1 MPANISLTPA
11 AAKFIGRILRFS
23 GHGAS
28 AGLRL
33 RVSPGGCSGYSA
45 DFSAEATPA
54 TQEQALS
61 IDGVRLFLGPD
72 SLALLQGMTID
83 FIETATQSGLSFTDP
98 NRPAC
103 ACSSADSAGP
113 ASITRI
119 EVGAIG
125 RRTGPPVLAR

>member
-45 DFSAEATPA
+45 DFSAEAA
-54 TQEQALS
+54 VAANEQALV

-72 SLALLQGMTID
+72 SLALLQGLTID
-83 FIETATQSGLSFTDP
+83 FIETATQSALSFTDP
-98 NRPAC
+98 NCPAS
-103 ACSSADSAGP
+103 ACSSADCTGTVG
-113 ASITRI
+113 ITRI
-119 EVGAIG
+119 AVGAIG
-125 RRTGPPVLAR
+125 RRTGSPVLAR